1 MGMNTLT
8 VGGVDLTATYGVYV
22 DSSMSFDKPKKNV
35 ETVSIPGRNG
45 DLVIDYGT
53 FQNIVVTYP
62 CYIRG
67 NFDTNFNALM
77 KKLATMSGYQQITCS
92 NDSTHFRE
100 GIPIIQQSPTVKR
113 INTDGYFDLAFNCK
127 PQRFL
132 SGQTSVNIPS
142 ASSASGALD
151 KDNTNGLTLAPSISV
166 KGYGTIHFQT
176 VINAGSLIINAV
188 TITVASN
195 SLPVDII
202 INCEKMECYS
212 GILPF
217 ITSRNNLVSFSP
229 NTFPSVPTGATASIW
244 IDSSNNH
251 FSLAK
256 INWKEWDL

>member
-67 NFDTNFNALM
+67 NFDTNFNSMMKAL
-77 KKLATMSGYQQITCS
+77 AVMSGYQKITCS

-100 GIPIIQQSPTVKR
+100 GVPLIQQSPTVKR
-113 INTDGYFDLAFNCK
+113 INKDGYFDLAFNCK

-132 SGQTSVNIPS
+132 SGQSSVTIPS
-142 ASSASGALD
+142 ASSDSGGLT
-151 KDNTNGLTLAPSISV
+151 KDNTNGLTLAPIISV
-166 KGYGTIHFQT
+166 SGYGAIKFRARFGTHFFD
-176 VINAGSLIINAV
+176 II
-188 TITVASN
+188 TITVANN
-195 SLPVDII
+195 SELLPIT
-202 INCEKMECYS
+202 INCEKMECYGGAS
-212 GILPF
+212 PF
-217 ITSRNNLVSFSP
+217 LHSCNNLVSFSP
-229 NTFPSVPTGATASIW
+229 NNYPSVPTGGSATIW
-244 IDSSNNH
+244 VDSSNNH
-251 FSLAK
+251 FSSAK
-256 INWKEWDL
+256 IAWREWDI